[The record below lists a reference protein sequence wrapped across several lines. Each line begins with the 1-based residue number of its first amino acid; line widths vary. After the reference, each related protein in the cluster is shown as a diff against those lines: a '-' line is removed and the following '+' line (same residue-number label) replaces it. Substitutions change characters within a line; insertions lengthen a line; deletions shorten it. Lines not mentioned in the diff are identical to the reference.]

1 MEAHTHGPDGEI
13 ILIDS
18 APAEAAEAVAE
29 VADAQVEVA
38 KIEAKRDVDLAREST
53 KAAEVYANEELAAL
67 RGRVQA
73 MEAVLETLAPQPE
86 PEPVPEAAPVIV
98 EAPPAPV
105 ESEPEAPAPEPT
117 EQKVPAKKKSR
128 SWFG

>member
-1 MEAHTHGPDGEI
+1 MEAHTHGPNGEI
-13 ILIDS
+13 ILVDD

-73 MEAVLETLAPQPE
+73 MEAILETLAPPE

-105 ESEPEAPAPEPT
+105 ETEPEAPAPEPA
-117 EQKVPAKKKSR
+117 EQKVPAKKKNR